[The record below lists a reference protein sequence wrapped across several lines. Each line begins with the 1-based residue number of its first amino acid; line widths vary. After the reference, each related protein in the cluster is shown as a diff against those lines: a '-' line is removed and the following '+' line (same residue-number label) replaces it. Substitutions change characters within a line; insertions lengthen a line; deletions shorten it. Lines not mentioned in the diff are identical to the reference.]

1 MKPEERAVWDEKARL
16 DKERFEVEKALY
28 KGPWK
33 IPVKQKSRK
42 DPGAPKRPM
51 SSFLSYSNS
60 KRSEIKRTHPG
71 LSNADASKLLAKMWK
86 EAPYEEK
93 REHIEREERL
103 REIYKREIAE
113 YRNKKRNEM
122 EEIRGKREEAAL
134 NYIDKRS
141 KGIIDETT
149 LTSVSW
155 GDESQV
161 STNMIPG
168 TAPGAPVVH
177 GALAPVAQYPFQS
190 GNVYE
195 AAPAASAAPAMHVV
209 PAAAQAQN
217 PSGHYIHSGYMYY
230 GHSPYMY
237 QQHPPSTALGP
248 NSAVPPPYQYQQ
260 YLPPNTITNL
270 HSGAPPPTVSYNPYP
285 NGPTFHSSPIGG
297 KQVGP
302 PSGVHQFNSIT
313 QYNGSSH
320 MFPPPPPHV
329 AAQIAPV
336 PTVTQHLQSPEGQ
349 EKETKAVGV

>member
-33 IPVKQKSRK
+33 IPVEQKPKSHQ
-42 DPGAPKRPM
+42 DPAAPKRPM

-60 KRSEIKRTHPG
+60 KRSEIKRIHPG
-71 LSNADASKLLAKMWK
+71 ISNSDASKLLAKMWK

-93 REHIEREERL
+93 REHIEREEHL

-113 YRNKKRNEM
+113 YRNNKKNEM

-161 STNMIPG
+161 STKMVPG
-168 TAPGAPVVH
+168 TTPGAPIVH
-177 GALAPVAQYPFQS
+177 
-190 GNVYE
+190 
-195 AAPAASAAPAMHVV
+195 AASAAPAMHVA
-209 PAAAQAQN
+209 PAA
-217 PSGHYIHSGYMYY
+217 YY
-230 GHSPYMY
+230 GHNPFMY

-248 NSAVPPPYQYQQ
+248 NGVVPPPYHYQQ
-260 YLPPNTITNL
+260 HPRPITITNL
-270 HSGAPPPTVSYNPYP
+270 HSGVPPGAIASYNPYP
-285 NGPTFHSSPIGG
+285 NGPTLHSSPFGG
-297 KQVGP
+297 TQVGP
-302 PSGVHQFNSIT
+302 PGGVHQSNSIT
-313 QYNGSSH
+313 QYSGSGH
-320 MFPPPPPHV
+320 MLQPPPPHV
-329 AAQIAPV
+329 AAQIAPL
-336 PTVTQHLQSPEGQ
+336 PTVTQQLQLQQSHEGQ
-349 EKETKAVGV
+349 EEETRVVGV